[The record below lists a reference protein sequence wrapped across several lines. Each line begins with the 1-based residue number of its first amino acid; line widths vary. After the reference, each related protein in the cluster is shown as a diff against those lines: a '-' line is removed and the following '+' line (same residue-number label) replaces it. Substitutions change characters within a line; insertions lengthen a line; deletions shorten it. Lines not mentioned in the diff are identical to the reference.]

1 MQKVAEILAGKGTEV
16 WTVSPEA
23 PVREVLLELV
33 TRDVGAL
40 PVVAGDKLCGIFSER
55 DCVRKAA
62 REGRLDLD
70 EQVSAVM
77 TTQVYYISSDYSVEE
92 CMALMT
98 EKRIRHLPVLEGEKL
113 VGILTIGDVVK
124 WINADQQFII
134 EKLEKFIRGDYPA

>member
-1 MQKVAEILAGKGTEV
+1 
-16 WTVSPEA
+16 
-23 PVREVLLELV
+23 
-33 TRDVGAL
+33 
-40 PVVAGDKLCGIFSER
+40 
-55 DCVRKAA
+55 
-62 REGRLDLD
+62 
-70 EQVSAVM
+70 M